1 MKKLILFIA
10 ILFISCS
17 TDEIKEEV
25 QIVNP
30 TCYPIVSRGFD
41 NRGNFIIVKFGNFNN
56 KRYKVDNYQDY
67 INVNQICD
75 LTNLIEQTQ

>member
-17 TDEIKEEV
+17 TDEV
-25 QIVNP
+25 IVGQVVEQ

-41 NRGNFIIVKFGNFNN
+41 NRGNFIIVQFGNFNN

-75 LTNLIEQTQ
+75 LSNLIEQTQ